1 MTSKVEMALGHRLHA
16 GAQVNM
22 EAKGRT
28 EFVQAWIIQSPGT
41 FYDISVSVYY
51 SNATYSTKTRTLKK
65 TD

>member
-1 MTSKVEMALGHRLHA
+1 MTSKVEMALEHMLHA

-28 EFVQAWIIQSPGT
+28 DFVQAWIIQSPGT

-51 SNATYSTKTRTLKK
+51 YIATYSTETRTLKK
-65 TD
+65 SD